1 MNKWHLM
8 EQEKTQMILTFSG
21 NVEAVDSGERRT
33 ISGKIAPYGEI
44 GFTSAGKV
52 VFAPNSISAAEPSK
66 VKLLMSH
73 DNSKPVGRMQSIT
86 SNADGLYASFKVS
99 ASSRGSDAIL
109 LAQEQLMDGL
119 SVGVEVTASKPQK
132 DYLLV
137 TAATLREVSLVES
150 AAFASAAVQKIAA
163 AAGDMPMDPNTSTS
177 TKVTT
182 TNTVINTT
190 TTETETESEAAVTT
204 APDQNAPEAATAAEE
219 TAAPVV
225 EAARKIIRPSVLD
238 SQTVRSP
245 IINMGSYTEHKIKAA
260 LGNDDSKLYVT
271 AADDSFTTNPAFNP
285 TQYLS
290 EFPTNTRFG
299 TPAIDACSRGTLPN
313 SGMTISVPSL
323 VTSAGGQAGV
333 APTVTVEA
341 EGGAVDATGMVTEY
355 LTGTVS
361 KYSGMNTISVEL
373 LERSDPNFYAE
384 LTNQLQNAY
393 LKTLDTTVL
402 AALITAGQQ
411 GATQAATSAGIIGY
425 AADAA
430 AKVYQATGYFAQNY
444 VANPSQWQLLMGSVD
459 STGRPI
465 YSASQ
470 PMNAAG
476 LTQPGSIRGNVLGLD
491 LYVDKNFAVTTNIDD
506 SAVILAPE
514 AFTVYQSPQAYMSVN
529 VVSNLQV
536 QVAIYGYMAYIAKM
550 PKGIVRFNLT

>member
-1 MNKWHLM
+1 MQPL
-8 EQEKTQMILTFSG
+8 ILTFSG
-21 NVEAVDSGERRT
+21 NIEAVDSGDRRT
-33 ISGKIAPYGEI
+33 ISGKIAPYGEV
-44 GFTSAGKV
+44 GYTSAGKV
-52 VFAPNSISAAEPSK
+52 VFAEGSISAPEPSR

-86 SNADGLYASFKVS
+86 SAKDGLYASFKVS

-150 AAFASAAVQKIAA
+150 AAFASAAVQKISAQE
-163 AAGDMPMDPNTSTS
+163 GDMPLDAAESTS
-177 TKVTT
+177 TKITT

-190 TTETETESEAAVTT
+190 TTETETETETESEAAVTT
-204 APDQNAPEAATAAEE
+204 APDQNAPEATDATEQ
-219 TAAPVV
+219 AAPTV
-225 EAARKIIRPSVLD
+225 EAARKIILPSALN
-238 SQTVRSP
+238 SQRVRTP
-245 IINMGSYTEHKIKAA
+245 IVNMGSYTEHKIKAA
-260 LGNDDSKLYVT
+260 LGNEDSKLYVT
-271 AADDSFTTNPAFNP
+271 AADDSFSTNPAFNP

-299 TPAIDACSRGTLPN
+299 TPAIDACSRGTLPAN
-313 SGMTISVPSL
+313 GMTINVPSL
-323 VTSAGGQAGV
+323 VTSAGGGTGV
-333 APTVTVEA
+333 APVVTVEA
-341 EGGAVDATGMVTEY
+341 EAGAVQNTGMETAY
-355 LTGTVS
+355 LTGTVN
-361 KYSGMNTISVEL
+361 KYAGMNTISVEL
-373 LERSDPNFYAE
+373 LERSDPNFYSE

-402 AALITAGQQ
+402 AALIAAGQYSS
-411 GATQAATSAGIIGY
+411 GCDADSAGIIEF
-425 AADAA
+425 ASDSAR
-430 AKVYQATGYFAQNY
+430 KVYEATGYFANNY
-444 VANPSQWQLLMGSVD
+444 IANGSQWQLLMGATD
-459 STGRPI
+459 TTGRPI

-470 PMNAAG
+470 PMNAGG

-491 LYVDKNFAVTTNIDD
+491 LYVDKNFTATTTIDD

-514 AFTVYQSPQAYMSVN
+514 AFTVYQSPTAYMSVN

-536 QVAIYGYMAYIAKM
+536 QVAIYGYMATIAKM
-550 PKGIVRFNLT
+550 PKGIVKFNLN

>member
-1 MNKWHLM
+1 MKGTAL
-8 EQEKTQMILTFSG
+8 MILTFSG
-21 NVEAVDSGERRT
+21 NVEAVDSGERRI
-33 ISGKIAPYGEI
+33 ISGKIAPYGEV

-52 VFAPNSISAAEPSK
+52 VFAEGSISAPEPSR

-86 SNADGLYASFKVS
+86 SAKDGLYASFKVS

-150 AAFASAAVQKIAA
+150 AAFASAAVQNIAA
-163 AAGDMPMDPNTSTS
+163 AAGDMPVTPVEAAESTS
-177 TKVTT
+177 TKITT

-204 APDQNAPEAATAAEE
+204 APDQSAPEAVDATEQ
-219 TAAPVV
+219 AAPTV
-225 EAARKIIRPSVLD
+225 EAARKIILPSALN
-238 SQTVRSP
+238 SQRVRTP
-245 IINMGSYTEHKIKAA
+245 IVNMATYTEHKIKAA

-271 AADDSFTTNPAFNP
+271 AADDSFSTNPAFNP

-299 TPAIDACSRGTLPN
+299 TPSIDACSRGTLPN
-313 SGMTISVPSL
+313 SGMTINVPSL
-323 VTSAGGQAGV
+323 VTSAGGQSGV
-333 APTVTVEA
+333 APVVTVEA
-341 EGGAVDATGMVTEY
+341 EAGAVANTGMVTEY
-355 LTGTVS
+355 LSGTVN
-361 KYSGMNTISVEL
+361 KYSGMNTISIEL

-393 LKTLDTTVL
+393 LKTLDTTVN
-402 AALITAGQQ
+402 AALITAGTV
-411 GATQAATSAGIIGY
+411 ATTAQAATSAGIIGY
-425 AADAA
+425 ASEAA
-430 AKVYQATGYFAQNY
+430 RLVYEATGYYAQNY
-444 VANPSQWQLLMGSVD
+444 IANGSQWQLLMGASD
-459 STGRPI
+459 TTGRPI

-470 PMNAAG
+470 PMNAGG

-491 LYVDKNFAVTTNIDD
+491 LYVDKNFSATTTIDD
-506 SAVILAPE
+506 SAIILAPE
-514 AFTVYQSPQAYMSVN
+514 AFTVYQSPTAYMSVN

-536 QVAIYGYMAYIAKM
+536 QVAIYGYMATIAKM
-550 PKGIVRFNLT
+550 PKGIIRYNFT